1 MIIETEILQKGEM
14 ADHNRI
20 EDGAGKRG
28 SAWWTHEIC
37 EQMPEVKNE
46 QGAWR
51 PLWITDKIK
60 IWSKNLHACLQT
72 CLFGGWQTVGFCK
85 LRIVCAKNAYL

>member
-28 SAWWTHEIC
+28 SA
-37 EQMPEVKNE
+37 
-46 QGAWR
+46 
-51 PLWITDKIK
+51 
-60 IWSKNLHACLQT
+60 
-72 CLFGGWQTVGFCK
+72 
-85 LRIVCAKNAYL
+85 